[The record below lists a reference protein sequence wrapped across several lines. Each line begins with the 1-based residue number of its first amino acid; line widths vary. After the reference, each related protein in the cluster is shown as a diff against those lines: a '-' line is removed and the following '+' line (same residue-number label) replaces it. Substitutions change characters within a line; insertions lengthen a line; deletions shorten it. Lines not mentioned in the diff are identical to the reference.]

1 MTNLTKTRLIT
12 VLLIA
17 SLFAY
22 SLAWFRIPGLHGIP
36 GLNGIDGMSD
46 GGGLL

>member
-1 MTNLTKTRLIT
+1 LTKARLIY

-22 SLAWFRIPGLHGIP
+22 MLACLRWPGPFGH
-36 GLNGIDGMSD
+36 GMSD
-46 GGGLL
+46 GGGH

>member
-1 MTNLTKTRLIT
+1 
-12 VLLIA
+12 LLIA

>member
-1 MTNLTKTRLIT
+1 LTKARFIYL
-12 VLLIA
+12 LLIA

-22 SLAWFRIPGLHGIP
+22 ILACFRFGRL
-36 GLNGIDGMSD
+36 DGMSD

>member
-1 MTNLTKTRLIT
+1 MNRSRLIFL
-12 VLLIA
+12 LLIA

-22 SLAWFRIPGLHGIP
+22 SLAFFHFPGLHGIP

-46 GGGLL
+46 GGGFV

>member
-1 MTNLTKTRLIT
+1 MY

-22 SLAWFRIPGLHGIP
+22 VLASLHGP
-36 GLNGIDGMSD
+36 WWGGMSD
-46 GGGLL
+46 GGGLHFR

>member
-1 MTNLTKTRLIT
+1 VNDLTKARFIQ

-22 SLAWFRIPGLHGIP
+22 IFACMHIP
-36 GLNGIDGMSD
+36 GMSD
-46 GGGLL
+46 GGGW

>member
-1 MTNLTKTRLIT
+1 LTKSRLIYL
-12 VLLIA
+12 LLIA

-22 SLAWFRIPGLHGIP
+22 FLACFRVHGLH

>member
-1 MTNLTKTRLIT
+1 MTKTRLT
-12 VLLIA
+12 YLLLIA

-22 SLAWFRIPGLHGIP
+22 FLACTPGLGTA
-36 GLNGIDGMSD
+36 GMSD

>member
-1 MTNLTKTRLIT
+1 LTKAKLIH
-12 VLLIA
+12 LLILA

-22 SLAWFRIPGLHGIP
+22 FLACFRVSLPGIGTF
-36 GLNGIDGMSD
+36 GMSD